1 MLCTILP
8 EETALVSETIHLYLN
23 MHLCNEIVL
32 SVVKVLWYNKSRAR
46 SRVCP
51 ACQRLYRL
59 GDVLPGHIEEEPR
72 KDRPLP
78 PQLLKEQ
85 EISGLCI
92 FLLILFFIV
101 G

>member
-8 EETALVSETIHLYLN
+8 EETALVSEFFFFLTCVYILN
-23 MHLCNEIVL
+23 C
-32 SVVKVLWYNKSRAR
+32 VVFKILWYNKSRAR

-59 GDVLPGHIEEEPR
+59 GDVLPSHIEEQPR

-92 FLLILFFIV
+92 FLLMLF
-101 G
+101 

>member
-1 MLCTILP
+1 VNDPSFDDMRYIT
-8 EETALVSETIHLYLN
+8 
-23 MHLCNEIVL
+23 EIVVAVV
-32 SVVKVLWYNKSRAR
+32 VVKILWYNKSRAR

-59 GDVLPGHIEEEPR
+59 GDILPGHIEEEPR
-72 KDRPLP
+72 KSRPPP

-85 EISGLCI
+85 EISGLCTFSF
-92 FLLILFFIV
+92 FLIV